1 MTIDINIL
9 KTAAYTAGRILL
21 EAYAGEYQ
29 TAFKEDASPVTSADV
44 ASQQAIVAQLKHAYP
59 QIPIVAEEEGLSID
73 PSWTTYFLIDPL
85 DGTKEFIAKTDEF
98 AVLIAYVEKGDLHQA
113 IVYAPVLKRMFYGHR
128 GHGAFEFVDNHWKTL
143 KVSDRVTNGTVLVSR
158 FHKNK
163 AFMDALEEQ
172 AGISVIRECGSALKG
187 CLIAAGEAELYLR
200 WGNTYK
206 WDTAAMQLLVEEAG
220 GMVTQVDGS
229 PMVYDLNQLL
239 NDKGIIVSN
248 PHFGSQNL
256 SPACKNG
263 FNIKEIRRV
272 NDVNTKR
279 EQNRNR

>member
-21 EAYAGEYQ
+21 ETYTGTYQ
-29 TAFKEDASPVTSADV
+29 TTLKEDASPVTTADV
-44 ASQQAIVAQLKHAYP
+44 ASQRAIVAQLQHAYP
-59 QIPIVAEEEGLSID
+59 QIPIVAEEEDLSID
-73 PSWTTYFLIDPL
+73 PSWRTYFLVDPL

-98 AVLIAYVEKGDLHQA
+98 AVLIAYVEDGELHQA
-113 IVYAPVLKRMFYGHR
+113 MIYAPVLKRLFYGHR
-128 GHGAFEFVDNHWKTL
+128 GHGAFEFVENHWVTL
-143 KVSDRVTNGTVLVSR
+143 KVSDRQANGSVLVSR
-158 FHKNK
+158 FHKNQ
-163 AFMDALEEQ
+163 ALMSALNEQ
-172 AGISVIRECGSALKG
+172 VGISFIRECGSALKG

-206 WDTAAMQLLVEEAG
+206 WDTAAMQLIVEEAG
-220 GMVTQVDGS
+220 GLVTQLDGS

-248 PHFGSQNL
+248 QHYGSHNL

-263 FNIKEIRRV
+263 LSY
-272 NDVNTKR
+272 
-279 EQNRNR
+279 